1 MKDNKIAV
9 FFDCENISSR
19 YVDEIIDELA
29 KVGEVIIKKAYHNWR
44 ENSSTHWDDKLKE
57 FAIDAIQV
65 FPNITGKNAADSK
78 LIIDVMNIIYQSGI
92 NTICIV
98 SSDSDFTVLAS
109 EIKSKGI
116 TSIGFGEKKTPES
129 LRKAYT
135 TFYELPVKKK
145 IKNKAISLLLEAIND
160 TKNEDDYVN
169 ISSVTNYLS
178 NKDSSFIPQNYGY
191 KKWSDLI
198 KEETSYFIY
207 EYRNNNRIL
216 MVKEKSD

>member
-29 KVGEVIIKKAYHNWR
+29 KIGEVIIKKAYHNWR
-44 ENSSTHWDDKLKE
+44 ENSSIHWDDKLKE

-78 LIIDVMNIIYQSGI
+78 LIIDVMNTIYQSGI

-98 SSDSDFTVLAS
+98 SNDSDFTTLAS

-116 TSIGFGEKKTPES
+116 ASIGFGEKKTPES
-129 LRKAYT
+129 LRKAYS

-145 IKNKAISLLLEAIND
+145 IKNIAISLLLEAINE
-160 TKNEDDYVN
+160 TKDEDEYVN
-169 ISSVTNYLS
+169 IASVTNYLS

-191 KKWSDLI
+191 KKWADLI
-198 KEETSYFIY
+198 KEETHYFIY
-207 EYRNNNRIL
+207 EYRKNNSTL
-216 MVKEKSD
+216 MVKENSN

>member
-78 LIIDVMNIIYQSGI
+78 LIIDVMNTIYQSGI

-109 EIKSKGI
+109 EIKSKSI
-116 TSIGFGEKKTPES
+116 ASIGFGEKKTPES

-145 IKNKAISLLLEAIND
+145 NKDIVSLLLDAIND
-160 TKNEDDYVN
+160 LKDEDDYVN
-169 ISSVTNYLS
+169 ISTITKYLL
-178 NKDSSFIPQNYGY
+178 NKDSSYIPQNYGY

-198 KEETSYFIY
+198 KEKKSYFIY
-207 EYRNNNRIL
+207 EYRNNNSSF
-216 MVKEKSD
+216 MVKVNSN

>member
-78 LIIDVMNIIYQSGI
+78 LIIDVMNTIYQSGI

-160 TKNEDDYVN
+160 LKNEDDYVN
-169 ISSVTNYLS
+169 ISSVTNYLT
-178 NKDSSFIPQNYGY
+178 NKDSSFISQNYGY
-191 KKWSDLI
+191 KKWSDFI
-198 KEETSYFIY
+198 KEEKSYFVY
-207 EYRNNNRIL
+207 EYRNNNSIL
-216 MVKEKSD
+216 MVKEKSN

>member
-44 ENSSTHWDDKLKE
+44 ENSSVNWDDKLKE

-65 FPNITGKNAADSK
+65 FPNIAGKNAADSK
-78 LIIDVMNIIYQSGI
+78 LIIDVMNIIYQSRI
-92 NTICIV
+92 NTVCIV

-116 TSIGFGEKKTPES
+116 SSIGFGEKKTPES

-145 IKNKAISLLLEAIND
+145 NKNRAISLLLQAIND

-169 ISSVTNYLS
+169 ISIVTNYLS

-207 EYRNNNRIL
+207 EYKNNNSTL
-216 MVKEKSD
+216 MVKEKSN

>member
-44 ENSSTHWDDKLKE
+44 ENSSVNWDDKLKE

-65 FPNITGKNAADSK
+65 FPNIAGKNAADSK
-78 LIIDVMNIIYQSGI
+78 LIIDVMNIIYQSRI
-92 NTICIV
+92 NTVCIV

-116 TSIGFGEKKTPES
+116 SSIGFGEKKTPES

-145 IKNKAISLLLEAIND
+145 NKNRA
-160 TKNEDDYVN
+160 
-169 ISSVTNYLS
+169 
-178 NKDSSFIPQNYGY
+178 
-191 KKWSDLI
+191 
-198 KEETSYFIY
+198 
-207 EYRNNNRIL
+207 
-216 MVKEKSD
+216 